1 MIRNLTAAL
10 LAGLCVPAIA
20 QAQSADALKFG
31 AREGVIQASISP
43 DGTKIAMITP
53 VDGAGAAVLV
63 ASLDGSSEPKPILS
77 SSGKPDRLTYC
88 RWSTSS
94 RLICSV
100 FMIEFS
106 GAMMLPYSRLV
117 ALNADGSDLKQLTAL
132 ARSGEV
138 GTSLSGGDIV
148 DWLPDD
154 ASSAILME
162 RNFIAEETTGRLA
175 ARQSGGLGVERVD
188 TVSLKRSTVEPPKG
202 SVFTYFSDGH
212 GNVRVTGIQATGGTG
227 YSVSRLTYQYRK
239 TGTRDWVPL
248 SEVQITPQGLVGFVP
263 VAVDKAT
270 DAVYG
275 FDVQNGRTA
284 LFKIALDGSLKREL
298 VFAHDLVDVDDL
310 IQIGR
315 QRRVVGVSYA
325 TDKRRAVFFDPA
337 LEALAASL
345 SKALP
350 GHPIVTVVD
359 ASADENKL
367 LLFAGSDNN
376 AGAYYL
382 LDCKTKQLAEV
393 NPVRPQLANVT
404 LANVKPISFP
414 AADGTMIPGYLTLP
428 AGSDGKGLPAI
439 VMPHGGPGARDE
451 WGFDWLAQF
460 YAARGYAVLQP
471 NFRGSAGYG
480 NSWFKK
486 NGFQSWRTAVGDVND
501 GGRWLQKEG
510 IAAPGKLAILGWSY
524 GGYAALQSAAL
535 DPDLFKAIVAVAPV
549 TDLEELRREAQGYSN
564 FKQVDEFIGR
574 GPHVREGSPAQNAAK
589 IKAPVLLFHGDKDLN
604 VGVGESRLMESR
616 LKAAGGKVEYVEFAG
631 LDHQLDD
638 NRARTTLLDKS
649 DKFLRTALGL
659 PAKP

>member
-1 MIRNLTAAL
+1 
-10 LAGLCVPAIA
+10 
-20 QAQSADALKFG
+20 
-31 AREGVIQASISP
+31 
-43 DGTKIAMITP
+43 
-53 VDGAGAAVLV
+53 
-63 ASLDGSSEPKPILS
+63 GSSEPKVILTS
-77 SSGKPDRLTYC
+77 TGKPDRLSYC
-88 RWSTSS
+88 RWSTST

-100 FMIEFS
+100 YMIEFS
-106 GAMMLPYSRLV
+106 GALMLPYSRLV

-132 ARSGEV
+132 ARSGEM

-162 RNFIAEETTGRLA
+162 RNFVAEETTGRIA
-175 ARQSGGLGVERVD
+175 ARQTGGLGVERVD
-188 TVSLKRSTVEPPKG
+188 TVSLKRSTVEPAKG
-202 SVFTYFSDGH
+202 STFTYYSDGH
-212 GNVRVTGIQATGGTG
+212 GNVRVMGIQATGGTG
-227 YSVSRLTYQYRK
+227 YNVSRLTYQYRK
-239 TGTRDWVPL
+239 TGSRDWVPL
-248 SEVQITPQGLVGFVP
+248 SEVQITPQGLAGFVP
-263 VAVDKAT
+263 VAVDRAS
-270 DAVYG
+270 DSVYG
-275 FDVQNGRTA
+275 YEAHEGRKA
-284 LFKIALDGSLKREL
+284 LFKIALDGSMKREL
-298 VFAHDLVDVDDL
+298 VFAHDKVDVDDL
-310 IQIGR
+310 VQIGR

-325 TDKRRAVFFDPA
+325 TDKRYSVYFDPQMK
-337 LEALAASL
+337 ALAASL

-350 GHPIVTVVD
+350 GQPIVSVVD
-359 ASADENKL
+359 ASADENKV

-382 LDCKTKQLAEV
+382 LDRKTKQLAEV
-393 NPVRPQLANVT
+393 NPVRPQLAGVA
-404 LANVKPISFP
+404 LASVKPVTYP
-414 AADGTMIPGYLTLP
+414 AADGTMVPGYLTLP

-480 NSWFKK
+480 DAWFKK

-501 GGRWLQKEG
+501 GGKWLLSQG
-510 IAAPGKLAILGWSY
+510 IAAPGKLGIVGWSY

-535 DPDLFKAIVAVAPV
+535 DPDLFKAIVAIAPV
-549 TDLEELRREAQGYSN
+549 TDLEELRNEAKNYTN

-574 GPHVREGSPAQNAAK
+574 GAHVKEGSPAQNAGR

-616 LKAAGGKVEYVEFAG
+616 LKSAGGKVEYVEFAG

-638 NRARTTLLDKS
+638 DTARTRMLDKS
-649 DKFLRTALGL
+649 DVFLRGALGL